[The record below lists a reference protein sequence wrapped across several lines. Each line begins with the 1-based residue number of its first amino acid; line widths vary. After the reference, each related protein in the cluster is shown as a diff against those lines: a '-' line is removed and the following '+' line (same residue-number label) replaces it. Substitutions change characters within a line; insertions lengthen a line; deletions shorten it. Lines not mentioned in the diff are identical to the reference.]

1 MDIILRVVVTY
12 AVIFVG
18 LRVLG
23 KRELSQLSA
32 VELVTLMLVPE
43 IVSQALA
50 GQESMTLA
58 FVGICTLFLL
68 VYVTSLLSYLWEP
81 AGKILDGTETVL
93 KNENGLVLE
102 SLDKERISVD
112 EIFSELR
119 QAGFNDL
126 SKIETIVL
134 ESDGKISLIPKIKEA
149 KIDQQFGTDDN
160 L

>member
-1 MDIILRVVVTY
+1 MDIVLRVVITY
-12 AVIFVG
+12 AVIFAG
-18 LRVLG
+18 LRILG

-32 VELVTLMLVPE
+32 VELITLMLIPE
-43 IVSQALA
+43 IVSNALA

-58 FVGICTLFLL
+58 LVGICTLFVL
-68 VYVTSLLSYLWEP
+68 VYLTSLVSYLWKP
-81 AGKILDGTETVL
+81 AERFLDGSEVVL
-93 KNENGLVLE
+93 KDKSGFILE

-119 QAGFNDL
+119 QAGFEDL

-134 ESDGKISLIPKIKEA
+134 ESDGKISLIPKEKA
-149 KIDQQFGTDDN
+149 AVIDQQRGKEDN

>member
-1 MDIILRVVVTY
+1 MDIVFRVVVTY
-12 AVIFVG
+12 AVVFLG
-18 LRVLG
+18 LRILG

-58 FVGICTLFLL
+58 LVGISTLFVL
-68 VYVTSLLSYLWEP
+68 VYLTSVVSYLWKP
-81 AGKILDGTETVL
+81 AERVLDGKETIL
-93 KNENGLVLE
+93 KNKHGLILE

-119 QAGFNDL
+119 QAGFDDL
-126 SKIETIVL
+126 SMIETIVL
-134 ESDGKISLIPKIKEA
+134 ESDGKISLIPKPPA
-149 KIDQQFGTDDN
+149 KIDQQMGQDDN